1 MRFFLSTAF
10 AAVAAAT
17 LSASPLAAQ
26 ASGGVRI
33 IVQAWQPANPA
44 TQNNNVVLDRPGLLE
59 DGLNAGWAKARTP
72 ICDALEQ
79 ELGKPD
85 RVAPGFSL
93 YNMDCKMAQ
102 SGSLN
107 VTGAQN
113 NVVNIQYRLPGN
125 MFRATSTQPSV
136 AGSYADPCAFFYY
149 DLVATTSIHLDT
161 LDVDAFSVATQNV
174 SRPDSCNA
182 AGDVAKFVATTIH
195 FFGGPDFLALAQNTL
210 TQQQNVMTGD
220 LNAAVN
226 TFVGPLRSY
235 SGQYAKQSSW
245 VRHGDLY
252 FAFAPSYVPQ
262 PLSASLNGAIV
273 MPKAR
278 WHDPAPDCSVFR
290 ITGNV
295 QTGPAP
301 ILDPETLRVGVAPH
315 TAVGAASASGAA
327 ADAGDRYVCTYAMS
341 GLPPAVPVTF
351 QALGRP
357 NNIANNYLTLI
368 GPDGWSGTDTLPSS
382 APKRDFL
389 AEETSTANLH
399 VNQQVPQV
407 FVKPGGPVETNDPR
421 QLFQSGTSLQRV
433 ALNPQPLPPA
443 GVNALISSGN
453 AAFARGDFSTAATL
467 FGRAVATNR
476 ADPIALHNL
485 ALAHARLGNTS
496 LAQNELRTAQTLAR
510 GAGDMVTANA
520 AARSIIVVGGGQP

>member
-1 MRFFLSTAF
+1 MRFSLFTAL
-10 AAVAAAT
+10 VIAAAT
-17 LSASPLAAQ
+17 LSCLPLAAQ

-33 IVQAWQPANPA
+33 IVQAWQPGNPV
-44 TQNNNVVLDRPGLLE
+44 TQNNNVVLDRPGLLQ

-72 ICDALEQ
+72 ICEALKA

-93 YNMDCKMAQ
+93 YNMDCQMAQ

-113 NVVNIQYRLPGN
+113 NVVTLQYRLPAN

-161 LDVDAFSVATQNV
+161 LNVDPFSVASPNV

-182 AGDVAKFVATTIH
+182 AGDIAKFVATTVH

-210 TQQQNVMTGD
+210 TQQQSFMTGD

-262 PLSASLNGAIV
+262 PLSASMTGAIV

-278 WHDPAPDCSVFR
+278 WHDAAPDCSIFGVS
-290 ITGNV
+290 GNV

-301 ILDPETLRVGVAPH
+301 ILDPETLRVGDAPH
-315 TAVGAASASGAA
+315 AVVGTVSANGVA
-327 ADAGDRYVCTYAMS
+327 ADAGDRYVCTYAVS
-341 GLPPAVPVTF
+341 SLPPAVPIAF

-357 NNIANNYLTLI
+357 NTSAASYITFI
-368 GPDGWSGTDTLPSS
+368 GPDGWSGTDTLPSA

-389 AEETSTANLH
+389 AVETSTANLH
-399 VNQQVPQV
+399 ANQQLTQI
-407 FVKPGGPVETNDPR
+407 FVQPGGPVEVNDPR
-421 QLFQSGTSLQRV
+421 RLFQRGTTLGRV

-443 GVNALISSGN
+443 GVNALISNGN
-453 AAFARGDFSTAATL
+453 AALARGDFSTAATL
-467 FGRAVATNR
+467 FGRAVATNH
-476 ADPIALHNL
+476 ADAIALHNL

-510 GAGDMVTANA
+510 TAGDLPTANA
-520 AARSIIVVGGGQP
+520 AAHSIIIVGGAQP